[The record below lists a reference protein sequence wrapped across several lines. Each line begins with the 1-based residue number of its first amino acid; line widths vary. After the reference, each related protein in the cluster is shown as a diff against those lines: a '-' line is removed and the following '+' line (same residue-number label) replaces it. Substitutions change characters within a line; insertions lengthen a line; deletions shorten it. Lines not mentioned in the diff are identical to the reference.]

1 MSNHQSTKS
10 DASPLPV
17 PWLLYM
23 KRVGFT
29 SVANAAL
36 CATSR
41 RPGCDPRMNG
51 PRAKRQRGGGNVTTH
66 TMHPP
71 ATMNNHYFQSVSGPT
86 SVPVEQAPEQEPE
99 FLEGADA
106 VGTMIDVALGAPSG
120 CWGAELSGEMCTPGF
135 APGQGHFK
143 NKFCFACRSHGIAI
157 PADKICV
164 VAATASEQFHNTNG
178 RAAWTDGARVVN
190 QTAKCTGPRV
200 VIFKDPV
207 ANLIDNQLVAPP
219 DEWLRGEASDSAF
232 VLFAVSK
239 GTLVPLPAPKQVEN
253 LSLRR
258 LMALRGG
265 SVCSDQLGQSGSST
279 VDRAA
284 LLDSQL
290 TLEQL
295 ISRRF
300 DCERAGVGIVDD
312 PLSEVEVSSLNSLL
326 DALRHASSALRSAD
340 HSVTVMLSD
349 ATLPLEQG
357 TSDLTDGIFSFPP
370 SPPHSSRLQ
379 VATVTQ
385 ERVTEAQEKSLRTAV
400 WTASIFVLGVLASFS
415 AGHVLFHAAPQLE
428 GASQATLMFFVGAFA
443 FNLTVFLVRC
453 ATSHMA
459 SPPPALWWPGGSR
472 CVYHRH
478 CDTRQA
484 PRVSPSES

>member
-1 MSNHQSTKS
+1 
-10 DASPLPV
+10 
-17 PWLLYM
+17 
-23 KRVGFT
+23 
-29 SVANAAL
+29 
-36 CATSR
+36 
-41 RPGCDPRMNG
+41 
-51 PRAKRQRGGGNVTTH
+51 
-66 TMHPP
+66 MH
-71 ATMNNHYFQSVSGPT
+71 
-86 SVPVEQAPEQEPE
+86 
-99 FLEGADA
+99 
-106 VGTMIDVALGAPSG
+106 
-120 CWGAELSGEMCTPGF
+120 
-135 APGQGHFK
+135 
-143 NKFCFACRSHGIAI
+143 R
-157 PADKICV
+157 
-164 VAATASEQFHNTNG
+164 
-178 RAAWTDGARVVN
+178 
-190 QTAKCTGPRV
+190 GPRV

-232 VLFAVSK
+232 VVFAVSK

-415 AGHVLFHAAPQLE
+415 AGHVLFYAAPQLE